1 MGSGASME
9 GSYELTREQAIEIV
23 GDAWDEDQWLEE
35 AGSANGKVSVDRVK
49 ELVNLASGRSPASS
63 EDSNSSSS
71 GSESAAGKPGQEPV
85 PSRKYSMWKN
95 IHVDSYITSV
105 SSVKAEELLDEAVS
119 SMMKMLEGYE
129 QLAEQNLEEKIQ
141 SAAMSAEDAEERHQA
156 RRARIQREA
165 AEHVAAFE
173 KLSPEEQLLANNQGD
188 MDHYSVENQAKREA
202 LFDDDEAINK
212 ELDRWWRAAE
222 LYIDR
227 DKNNRLEMQEYEI
240 FYHRLIKI
248 VQEDALEGEDLDAD
262 EARKLMEADFHA
274 DSGADGSVDRE
285 EFRFAVFEM
294 ADHWTDSVDADE
306 YVEFLKRG
314 FKIVFDDM
322 IASGRAQMPPQW
334 LQELKRV
341 KVLSPLPPAR
351 LVDLITGII
360 SDKIKADAVVRRA
373 GKSTM
378 PMVDYVLTYF
388 KSKYGNESGFRKQFK
403 GFVIGLTAMLDDETH
418 ELHDYVLLFA
428 QMCDVTAPFGRI
440 NALPHRATDF
450 LLAHLDGIIS
460 RASERITVKS
470 QDASKGGIDA
480 RSKSLVSGFLSLDST
495 LVYMDSVLRKELDSG
510 PTTSLYKV
518 TMLSLTSLAIEV
530 PGRDKHAPSRRL
542 VQCMRLTVLLGV
554 VYAAWDSTAARRTL
568 HSQEDSSS
576 EEMAAE

>member
-1 MGSGASME
+1 ME
-9 GSYELTREQAIEIV
+9 GSYEITREQAIEV
-23 GDAWDEDQWLEE
+23 AGDAWDEDQWIEE
-35 AGSANGKVSVDRVK
+35 AGSADGKVSVGRVK
-49 ELVNLASGRSPASS
+49 ELVSLASGGSLVTSEDPNSSLIDQGSPA
-63 EDSNSSSS
+63 
-71 GSESAAGKPGQEPV
+71 GKSVQEPV
-85 PSRKYSMWKN
+85 VSRKYSMWKN
-95 IHVDSYITSV
+95 IQIDSYITNH
-105 SSVKAEELLDEAVS
+105 SSVKAGDLMDEAVS
-119 SMMKMLEGYE
+119 NMMKMLGGYE
-129 QLAEQNLEEKIQ
+129 QLAEQNLEEKLQ
-141 SAAMSAEDAEERHQA
+141 SAAMSVEEAEERHNA

-173 KLSPEEQLLANNQGD
+173 KLSAEERMLANNQGD
-188 MDHYSVENQAKREA
+188 MDHYSPKNQAKREA

-227 DKNNRLEMQEYEI
+227 DKNNRLELPEYEI

-248 VQEDALEGEDLDAD
+248 VQEDALEGEELDEE

-274 DSGADGSVDRE
+274 DSGADGSIDRE

-306 YVEFLKRG
+306 YLEFLKRG
-314 FKIVFDDM
+314 FEIVFDDL
-322 IASGRAQMPPQW
+322 IASGRAQMPLKW

-341 KVLSPLPPAR
+341 KVLNPLPPAR
-351 LVDLITGII
+351 LVDLVTGII
-360 SDKIKADAVVRRA
+360 SDKIKADAVLRDA
-373 GKSTM
+373 GKSTL
-378 PMVDYVLTYF
+378 PMVDYVLKYF
-388 KSKYGNESGFRKQFK
+388 RSKYGNESGFRKQFK
-403 GFVIGLTAMLDDETH
+403 GFVLGLTAIIDDSAH

-480 RSKSLVSGFLSLDST
+480 RSKSLVSGFLFLDST
-495 LVYMDSVLRKELDSG
+495 AMYMDSVLRNELDSG
-510 PTTSLYKV
+510 PTTPLYKV
-518 TMLSLTSLAIEV
+518 TMLSLASLAIKV
-530 PGRDKHAPSRRL
+530 PGRDKHAPSKRL
-542 VQCMRLTVLLGV
+542 VQCMRVTVLLGV
-554 VYAAWDSTAARRTL
+554 VYAAWDSTAARKTL
-568 HSQEDSSS
+568 HSQEDIDSD
-576 EEMAAE
+576 EKAAR